1 MINEDD
7 IIRYFVVVVVV
18 DVLLLTLV
26 RVVAVLDCMCK
37 GFCNHHCALHRINNG
52 PWSDGFRW

>member
-7 IIRYFVVVVVV
+7 IIRYFVVVVVVVV

-37 GFCNHHCALHRINNG
+37 GFCNHHCALHRIN
-52 PWSDGFRW
+52 DIFF